1 MTLSDDDGKILINIA
16 KQTIS
21 SRFEGKEPDIEDSL
35 KKKYSNKQGGFVTLT
50 IDGEL
55 RGCIG
60 FTEPIFQLWECVVHA
75 AGAAA
80 FEDPRFPPLSK
91 EEFKKIK
98 VEVSVL
104 TLPEL
109 IKVDDIQEYSKE
121 IEIGKHG
128 LIVEKKGVKGLLLP
142 QVFTEYK
149 VEWEEALDMTCQKA
163 GFNNDAWREKDCKV
177 FKFSAQI
184 FSE

>member
-1 MTLSDDDGKILINIA
+1 M
-16 KQTIS
+16 
-21 SRFEGKEPDIEDSL
+21 
-35 KKKYSNKQGGFVTLT
+35 
-50 IDGEL
+50 
-55 RGCIG
+55 
-60 FTEPIFQLWECVVHA
+60 HA

-91 EEFKKIK
+91 EEFEKIK

-109 IKVDDIQEYSKE
+109 IEVDDVQEYSKE

-128 LIVEKKGVKGLLLP
+128 LIVDKDGKKGLLLP
-142 QVFTEYK
+142 QVFTEYNVK
-149 VEWEEALDMTCQKA
+149 WEEALDMTCQKA
-163 GFNNDAWREKDCKV
+163 GLNNDAWQGKDCKI
-177 FKFSAQI
+177 FRFSAQI